1 MVASPPQAGASLTRL
16 RIEKFRAIALADIEL
31 GGTVALVG
39 QNGAGKTTI
48 LRALNAFF
56 NFEAEQDAFEAGHHR
71 YLPTTQSV
79 IDVTIGGLGGSGIR
93 GVSSGGE
100 LRARLK
106 YRRQPV
112 WEVLEATTWTK
123 FATATELQ
131 KFRDVLR
138 SHITYALVPTRRD
151 HEIAHAPASGLLESA
166 VQAWLSVHSQRDNK
180 SPKIALLAE
189 QLRTQSLSGL
199 QKELRKIAPLEGPF
213 TFELG
218 HTSLPDYRVLLQNL
232 ELTVRE
238 GGQPISLAEAGSG
251 TQSMAVFA
259 LYSYLAQLQGRN
271 YILGLEEPEQNLHPQ
286 AQQQLVRRLRD
297 LGLQVVFTTHS
308 PTIVDMLDHEHVV
321 LCKRTVG
328 RKRDLEV
335 RVSQIS
341 RTFFADHGLD
351 RNSYYTF
358 HRRRNSDFL
367 FADYVVV
374 TEGPI
379 DAAVVRRLLEDAGKP
394 PEETGTSIVALD
406 GVKGRSI
413 DFMFHL
419 LRGLG
424 IEAGFVV
431 DRDYF
436 LQYRAGERKSSQDV
450 RGFPQYSDKI
460 HSECLINEIAHSA
473 HEREEIAR
481 LLYEQPMRAMAV
493 LAEHGFFTFMWALE
507 VDPVNATTTRERMY
521 DHFQLRGT
529 QRHPAELLVARAKKI
544 KKAEVLLDAISQ
556 VPPRLLPTSYKT
568 LRRELPARAMR
579 ARGQ

>member
-1 MVASPPQAGASLTRL
+1 MTASPSTVGASLSRL
-16 RIEKFRAIALADIEL
+16 RIEKFRAIAAADIEL
-31 GGTVALVG
+31 GDTVALVG
-39 QNGAGKTTI
+39 QNGAGKTSI

-56 NFEAEQDAFEAGHHR
+56 NFEAEQDAFESGHHR
-71 YLPTTQSV
+71 YLSTTQSV
-79 IDVTIGGLGGSGIR
+79 IDVTISGLKSSGIR
-93 GVSSGGE
+93 GVNSTGE

-106 YRRQPV
+106 YRRQAV
-112 WEVLEATTWTK
+112 WEVLEPTTWVRFT
-123 FATATELQ
+123 TATELQ
-131 KFRDVLR
+131 RFRDALR

-151 HEIAHAPASGLLESA
+151 HEIAHAPTSGLLETA
-166 VQAWLSVHSQRDNK
+166 VRAWLSGHSQRDNK
-180 SPKIALLAE
+180 SPKIASLAE

-218 HTSLPDYRVLLQNL
+218 HASLPDFRVLLQNL

-238 GGQPISLAEAGSG
+238 GGQQISLAEAGSG

-259 LYSYLAQLQGRN
+259 LYSYLAQLEGKN

-321 LCKRTVG
+321 LCKRTVSK
-328 RKRDLEV
+328 KRDLEV

-341 RTFFADHGLD
+341 RTFFTDHGLD
-351 RNSYYTF
+351 RDNYYTF

-374 TEGPI
+374 TEGPV
-379 DAAVVRRLLEDAGKP
+379 DAAVVRRLLEDAGSP
-394 PEETGTSIVALD
+394 AEEIGTSIVALD

-424 IEAGFVV
+424 IEAGFVI

-436 LQYRAGERKSSQDV
+436 LHYRAGERRPSQDA
-450 RGFPQYSDKI
+450 RGFPQFSRTLHSD
-460 HSECLINEIAHSA
+460 CLLDEIVPTA
-473 HEREEIAR
+473 HEREELSK
-481 LLYEQPMRAMAV
+481 LLLEQPMKAMSR
-493 LAEHGFFTFMWALE
+493 LADHGFFTFMWALE

-521 DHFQLRGT
+521 DHFHLRGA
-529 QRHPAELLVARAKKI
+529 QRHHAELLIARAKKI
-544 KKAEVLLDAISQ
+544 KKAEVLLDAIAN

-568 LRRELPARAMR
+568 LRRELPARALR
-579 ARGQ
+579 ARSQ